1 MLTMLIVLGPPTP
14 VFQMLMQMLPRSLLM
29 LMLPR
34 PLLPCQSR
42 ALSCQTSSYAQVCQE
57 NFIQISHHQCHP
69 ASSSSLSL
77 SYLTLSHCKGDQQL
91 ILAASLDPLTFIKEL
106 PITLT
111 SPALPM
117 L

>member
-1 MLTMLIVLGPPTP
+1 
-14 VFQMLMQMLPRSLLM
+14 MLMQMLPRSLLMLMLPRPLLMLLTLLM

-42 ALSCQTSSYAQVCQE
+42 ALSCQTSSYAQVSQE
-57 NFIQISHHQCHP
+57 NFIQISHP
-69 ASSSSLSL
+69 APSSSLSL

-91 ILAASLDPLTFIKEL
+91 IVAASLDSLTIIKEL
-106 PITLT
+106 PTTLP
-111 SPALPM
+111 SPPLPM